1 MPHPALLLPWLD
13 LSRLDGRA
21 TDHLDFLADL
31 REAAHDV
38 GFFYLTGHGITARQC
53 EEILAVARKFFDLPE
68 AAKLEVEMIHSPHF
82 RGYTRTGREL
92 TRGRP
97 DWREQFDINSERAPL
112 WRLGAPAWMR
122 LQGPNQWP
130 RSLPELR
137 PALLG
142 WQAAMTKVAV
152 RLLRALAEA
161 LGQSPDFFEPIY
173 RDAPNQHIKVI
184 RYPGSDRIQL
194 C

>member
-1 MPHPALLLPWLD
+1 LNVPHPAPLLPWLD

-112 WRLGAPAWMR
+112 
-122 LQGPNQWP
+122 
-130 RSLPELR
+130 
-137 PALLG
+137 
-142 WQAAMTKVAV
+142 
-152 RLLRALAEA
+152 
-161 LGQSPDFFEPIY
+161 
-173 RDAPNQHIKVI
+173 
-184 RYPGSDRIQL
+184 
-194 C
+194 